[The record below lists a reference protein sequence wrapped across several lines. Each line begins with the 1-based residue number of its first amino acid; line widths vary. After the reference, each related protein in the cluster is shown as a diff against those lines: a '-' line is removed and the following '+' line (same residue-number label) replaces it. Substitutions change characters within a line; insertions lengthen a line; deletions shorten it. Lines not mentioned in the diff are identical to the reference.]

1 MLTPQEETLITRPI
15 SDGKRTLRASLKVI
29 GREIIT
35 LNGRSYDTFLVQ
47 PDLKGVNPVFE
58 KEAGAT
64 ILIWVS
70 ADERRIPIKLKSK
83 VRVGSFTGELV
94 GVEGVKGYDDTGMA
108 GGGRISNLPAAVPD
122 SFPES

>member
-1 MLTPQEETLITRPI
+1 M
-15 SDGKRTLRASLKVI
+15 
-29 GREIIT
+29 
-35 LNGRSYDTFLVQ
+35 Q

-70 ADERRIPIKLKSK
+70 ADEHRIPIKLKSK
-83 VRVGSFTGELV
+83 VRIGSFTGELV
-94 GVEGVKGYDDTGMA
+94 DIEGVEGYDDTGMA
-108 GGGRISNLPAAVPD
+108 GGGRISNAPAAAPD

>member
-1 MLTPQEETLITRPI
+1 ML
-15 SDGKRTLRASLKVI
+15 
-29 GREIIT
+29 

-47 PDLKGVNPVFE
+47 PVLKGVNPVFE
-58 KEAGAT
+58 KEAGAA

-83 VRVGSFTGELV
+83 VSVGSFTGELV
-94 GVEGVKGYDDTGMA
+94 GVEGVQDYDITGMA
-108 GGGRISNLPAAVPD
+108 GGGRISNASDTVPD